1 MEIILTEDVL
11 SNNNE
16 AARFN
21 RDLFRKKNTL
31 TINIMSSPGSG
42 KTTLLEK
49 TVADLAGKYR
59 IGVIEGD
66 LATQKDADRIRAA
79 GAKAVQINTNGTC
92 HLDARMVAKVLPE
105 FQDDEY
111 DLIFIENVGN
121 LICPSS
127 YDLGQGRNI
136 TMLSVPE
143 GNDKILKYPV
153 MYQRTELVLLNKID
167 LIDLL
172 DFSIEEAVED
182 LKNINPSSRLI
193 PVSARKGTNLEE
205 WYAWIDKA
213 YEEWTKAQKELKT
226 K

>member
-11 SNNNE
+11 ANNNE

-21 RDLFRKKNTL
+21 RNLFRSKNTL

-42 KTTLLEK
+42 KTTLLEE
-49 TVADLAGKYR
+49 TVKALAKKYR

-66 LATQKDADRIRAA
+66 LATEKDADRIRAA

-92 HLDARMVAKVLPE
+92 HLDARMVAKVLPD
-105 FQDDEY
+105 FQDDDY
-111 DLIFIENVGN
+111 DIIFIENVGN

-127 YDLGQGRNI
+127 YDLGQSRSI

-153 MYQRTELVLLNKID
+153 MFRRTELVLLNKID

-172 DFSIEEAVED
+172 DFSIEEAIRD
-182 LKNINPSSRLI
+182 LRDINPNSRLI
-193 PVSARKGTNLEE
+193 PISARKGTNMEE
-205 WYAWIDKA
+205 WYRWVEQA
-213 YEEWTKAQKELKT
+213 YEDWIKANQ
-226 K
+226 

>member
-172 DFSIEEAVED
+172 DFSIEEAIED

-213 YEEWTKAQKELKT
+213 YEEWTKAQKELET